1 VIGLTGLAILAGLL
15 AYANGANDVSKGI
28 ATLVGSGVT
37 SYRRAMLWGA
47 AWTGLGA
54 AAATTVA
61 GAMLATFGSGLLGP
75 GVTPTFAA
83 SLAAIGGATAWVLLA
98 NRTGLPVSTTHAIIG
113 AVVGAAVAAYGA
125 QGIAWSGLLG
135 GVVLPLAVS
144 PIVAVGVAYLG
155 SRALRAVPAPTAGA
169 SDCLCVSA
177 SPALVVDVIPTGA
190 AALRS
195 GPGLDVTVHAGDTSS
210 CAIDT
215 AGVARITGDHAHW
228 LSSGAVS
235 FARGLN
241 DAPKIVAL
249 ALGAA
254 VLAPES
260 PGGNPA
266 LLFAL
271 VSVAMLTGSVLGGR
285 RVTRRLAEGITPM
298 SHREGLVANVV
309 AAVLVTGGAVYGLPM
324 STTHVASGGIIGIGV
339 VRRSLDG
346 GTVRAMVLAWVVTVP
361 VAALFG
367 AAAFTMM
374 DRLLA

>member
-1 VIGLTGLAILAGLL
+1 VIGLAGLVILAGVL